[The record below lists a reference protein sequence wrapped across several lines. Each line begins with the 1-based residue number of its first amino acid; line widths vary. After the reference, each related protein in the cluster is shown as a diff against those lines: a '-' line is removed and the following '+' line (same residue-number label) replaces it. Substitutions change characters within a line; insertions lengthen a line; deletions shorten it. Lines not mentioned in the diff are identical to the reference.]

1 MGIVTTGLVLALI
14 VATVVWAPSQ
24 PMWAPLFRRLPAPFF
39 AYFIP
44 ACLTSAGLIPAASPL
59 YRWTAAFLL
68 PVCLALLVINLDL
81 GALKKLGPSAVR
93 AMIWAGV
100 GMVGGLV
107 AAYAVV
113 GAWLP
118 VGAWKSVGA
127 LAGSWTGGSANLI
140 AVKEALG
147 AGEAVFSPIVLVD
160 ALFAYSWMGLL
171 VWLAAYQP
179 LIQRWM
185 GTPVFEPAVAVRPD
199 PVSGKPGVVTPMV
212 AVALGIGSALFGKEA
227 GPFLSGWI
235 SHFLPAVGAGLGP
248 SVWSVLMVT
257 TLGLA
262 AAGSGRFR
270 EDSDRVEKSGGV
282 LLLFLLATLGAQA
295 SLSALQQA
303 PAFLV
308 LGAVALLVHGS
319 ILVVGARVSRLP
331 FSLMATASQACIG
344 GVVSAPLVG
353 AVYHPRLAPVG
364 LLLALVG
371 NLVGTY
377 VGLATAWTCYW
388 VESFI
393 K

>member
-1 MGIVTTGLVLALI
+1 
-14 VATVVWAPSQ
+14 
-24 PMWAPLFRRLPAPFF
+24 LFRRLPAPFF

-199 PVSGKPGVVTPMV
+199 PVSGKPGVVTPIV
-212 AVALGIGSALFGKEA
+212 AVALGIGSAFFGKEA

-248 SVWSVLMVT
+248 SVWSVSPGDDAWDWRRRGRDGFAKTPIVSKKA
-257 TLGLA
+257 GRFA
-262 AAGSGRFR
+262 PVFVGHVGGSGVVVRASSKRRLSWFWARWRF
-270 EDSDRVEKSGGV
+270 
-282 LLLFLLATLGAQA
+282 F
-295 SLSALQQA
+295 
-303 PAFLV
+303 
-308 LGAVALLVHGS
+308 VHGS
-319 ILVVGARVSRLP
+319 VLVVGARVSRLSFQSAGHRQP
-331 FSLMATASQACIG
+331 GVYRRSGVGSVGRG
-344 GVVSAPLVG
+344 GVSPSVG
-353 AVYHPRLAPVG
+353 PGGPFAGVGGQFGWYVCGVGRRLD
-364 LLLALVG
+364 LLL
-371 NLVGTY
+371 
-377 VGLATAWTCYW
+377 GLNR
-388 VESFI
+388 S
-393 K
+393 

>member
-1 MGIVTTGLVLALI
+1 MITTGLILAFLT
-14 VATVVWAPSQ
+14 ATLAWAPSH
-24 PMWAPLFRRLPAPFF
+24 PKAAPLFRRLPAPFF

-59 YRWTAAFLL
+59 YRWAAAFLL

-118 VGAWKSVGA
+118 MGAWKSVGA

-147 AGEAVFSPIVLVD
+147 AGDAVFSPIVLVD

-179 LIQRWM
+179 LIQRWTV
-185 GTPVFEPAVAVRPD
+185 TPVFEPAVAVQPD

-227 GPFLSGWI
+227 GPFMSGWV

-270 EDSDRVEKSGGV
+270 ENSDRVEKSGAV

-295 SLSALQQA
+295 SLSALRQA
-303 PAFLV
+303 PSFLV
-308 LGAVALLVHGS
+308 LGAVALFVHGTV
-319 ILVVGARVSRLP
+319 LVAGARLSRLSFP
-331 FSLMATASQACIG
+331 LLATASQACIG

-353 AVYHPRLAPVG
+353 AVYHPNLAPVG

-371 NLVGTY
+371 NLIGTY
-377 VGLATAWTCYW
+377 VGLAAAWACYGI
-388 VESFI
+388 ESI
-393 K
+393 LK

>member
-1 MGIVTTGLVLALI
+1 MLAFLSLRSL
-14 VATVVWAPSQ
+14 AWAPSQ

-44 ACLTSAGLIPAASPL
+44 ACLTSAGLIPATSPL

-212 AVALGIGSALFGKEA
+212 AVALGIGSASFRKRDGACFERMDFA
-227 GPFLSGWI
+227 FSARCGRGI
-235 SHFLPAVGAGLGP
+235 GAVGVVGSDGDDAWVWRRRGRAGFARP
-248 SVWSVLMVT
+248 PIESKKAV
-257 TLGLA
+257 A
-262 AAGSGRFR
+262 
-270 EDSDRVEKSGGV
+270 V

-295 SLSALQQA
+295 SLSALRQA

-308 LGAVALLVHGS
+308 LGAVALLVHG
-319 ILVVGARVSRLP
+319 IVLVAGARVSRLP
-331 FSLMATASQACIG
+331 FQSAGHRQP
-344 GVVSAPLVG
+344 GVHRRRGVG
-353 AVYHPRLAPVG
+353 AVGGGGVPPAVGAGGAPAGVGGKFGWHVCGVGRRLG
-364 LLLALVG
+364 LL
-371 NLVGTY
+371 
-377 VGLATAWTCYW
+377 WD
-388 VESFI
+388 
-393 K
+393 